1 MPKSIDLF
9 GFFALGLMTTI
20 CYGLEDCPI
29 DWKMYESV
37 SKEKALIKCLLDR
50 YKNYSTVGRPVTNT
64 SDMISVEFGLSLI
77 QIMDVDEK
85 NQVLETNVWYTYKWT
100 DALLQWDPEK
110 FDGLQKI
117 MVPPE
122 SVWIP
127 DIVLYNFA
135 DSRLKEQRTA
145 LVNVFSDGEILWMPQ
160 AILRSTC
167 AFNSTWFPFDEAVCY
182 LKFGSWT
189 HDGTK
194 MDINF
199 FDGKEHFMVMDFVK
213 GNEWD
218 MIGNYG
224 NKTVKIYEC
233 CKDVP
238 YLDLKFYVRLKRKT
252 AFYRF
257 ILLLPCALLSCLTLT
272 IFWVPPESPAK
283 LQLGMNIFVAFF
295 VLLLL
300 LSESTPKAA
309 ESIPLIGAYF
319 CLSMVMITMS
329 TVLSTVI
336 ANMFFRGV
344 RINRA
349 PRWLR
354 FLMID
359 IIASV
364 LCLKKDLVEPETRTE
379 NQNNY
384 SYKTGNQC
392 SDEMRYAKLR
402 LLDNGRESKNH
413 TVGFGVSASD
423 SEQNNVHCGTSHEMS
438 LSQSLSDDIH
448 TIRLILEQINEKRAK
463 AEMRE
468 KCLREWKVICC
479 VTDRL
484 FFISYLC
491 INIIGIVVIFFG
503 QNN

>member
-1 MPKSIDLF
+1 MPHRKSIDLCSLVF
-9 GFFALGLMTTI
+9 VGLFVLI
-20 CYGLEDCPI
+20 HGLDERCPI
-29 DWKMYESV
+29 DWSMYESV
-37 SKEKALIKCLLDR
+37 SKEKALIKCLLER
-50 YKNYSTVGRPVTNT
+50 YKNYTTVGRPVTNT
-64 SDMISVEFGLSLI
+64 SDMITVEFGLSLI

-85 NQVLETNVWYTYKWT
+85 NQVLETNVWFTYQWK
-100 DALLQWDPEK
+100 DALLRWNPDE

-135 DSRLKEQRTA
+135 DSRLTEQRPA
-145 LVNVFSDGEILWMPQ
+145 LVNVFSDGMILWMPQ

-167 AFNSTWFPFDEAVCY
+167 AFKSRYFPFDQTECN

-194 MDINF
+194 MNLTF
-199 FDGKEHFMVMDFVK
+199 FGERQQFMVNDFIE
-213 GNEWD
+213 GNEWKL
-218 MIGNYG
+218 IGNRG
-224 NKTVKIYEC
+224 ERNVKYYEC
-233 CKDVP
+233 CADTP
-238 YLDLKFYVRLKRKT
+238 YLDLKFFVHLKRRT
-252 AFYRF
+252 AFYSF
-257 ILLLPCALLSCLTLT
+257 ILLLPCALLSCLTLI

-349 PRWLR
+349 PVWLR
-354 FLMID
+354 CIMID
-359 IIASV
+359 GIATI
-364 LCLKKDLVEPETRTE
+364 LCLKSQLLEPDYKADMRRYKDQ
-379 NQNNY
+379 NQYN
-384 SYKTGNQC
+384 T
-392 SDEMRYAKLR
+392 EMRYAKVR
-402 LLDNGRESKNH
+402 LLDNGRDSR
-413 TVGFGVSASD
+413 GVNACCETTD
-423 SEQNNVHCGTSHEMS
+423 HNNVNHNNVLGDMCLNTGFAE
-438 LSQSLSDDIH
+438 DIRA
-448 TIRLILEQINEKRAK
+448 IREILEHFKDKKAK
-463 AEMRE
+463 AELKE

-484 FFISYLC
+484 FFISYLV
-491 INIIGIVVIFFG
+491 INVVGIIVIFFG
-503 QNN
+503 QVA

>member
-1 MPKSIDLF
+1 MRLLRWIDLCYLLF
-9 GFFALGLMTTI
+9 MGIFELIHGF
-20 CYGLEDCPI
+20 EQDCPI
-29 DWKMYESV
+29 DWSMYESV
-37 SKEKALIKCLLDR
+37 SKEKALIKCLLER
-50 YKNYSTVGRPVTNT
+50 YSNYTTVGRPVTNT
-64 SDMISVEFGLSLI
+64 SDLITVEFGLSLV

-85 NQVLETNVWYTYKWT
+85 NQVLETNVWYTYQWK
-100 DALLQWDPEK
+100 DALLKWDPDK
-110 FDGLQKI
+110 FDGLKKI
-117 MVPPE
+117 MVPPDK
-122 SVWIP
+122 VWIP

-135 DSRLKEQRTA
+135 DSRLTEQRPA
-145 LVNVFSDGEILWMPQ
+145 LVNVFDDGTILWMPQ

-167 AFNSTWFPFDEAVCY
+167 AFNTTYFPFDETECH

-194 MDINF
+194 MDLQF
-199 FDGKEHFMVMDFVK
+199 FGKQEKFMVEDFIR
-213 GNEWD
+213 GNEWEL
-218 MIGNYG
+218 YG
-224 NKTVKIYEC
+224 NHGRRDVEFYEC
-233 CKDVP
+233 CEGIP
-238 YLDLKFYVRLKRKT
+238 YLDLKFFIRLKRRT
-252 AFYRF
+252 AFYSF

-354 FLMID
+354 ALMID
-359 IIASV
+359 GIATV
-364 LCLKKDLVEPETRTE
+364 LCLRSQLLEPDYQTDMC
-379 NQNNY
+379 NY
-384 SYKTGNQC
+384 KRSQYA
-392 SDEMRYAKLR
+392 DAEARYAKVR
-402 LLDNGRESKNH
+402 LLDNGRQESR
-413 TVGFGVSASD
+413 GVNTNYN
-423 SEQNNVHCGTSHEMS
+423 EVEHNNVHNNQLGDLCLNTSFA
-438 LSQSLSDDIH
+438 DDIR
-448 TIRLILEQINEKRAK
+448 TIREILEQFKEKKAK
-463 AEMRE
+463 AELKE

-484 FFISYLC
+484 FFISYLLV
-491 INIIGIVVIFFG
+491 NIVGIVVIFFG
-503 QNN
+503 QPDPS